1 MVTALWLFVT
11 TLLLQGVAAHH
22 PQRMDQ
28 MPQAPVKPAP
38 AEIIQKLFA
47 PGSGAPER
55 PSVSLAWITGNDK
68 PQFAAFGATDLRTPE
83 QPNPRTIYEIGS
95 ITKGL
100 TGILLADMAL
110 AGEVS
115 IHDTLDKFL
124 PDAAGYPE
132 SIRSITLVQL
142 TTHSSGLP
150 RLPGN
155 LSFGMK
161 DPSNPYAHYG
171 AKELQAFLYGYTP
184 PPGRTTIAPEY
195 SNLGAG
201 LLGYVLALKAGM
213 SYEALLK
220 ARVLDPL
227 GMTDTSIA
235 LSEDQ
240 KARLAR
246 GHAKGVVVNNWDI
259 DALAGAGAVR
269 STAADMAKLLTALM
283 KPGDTRIG
291 KAIAL
296 ATEPRG
302 DLGAAK
308 IGFGWITSTPPN
320 GGPAFV
326 WHNGGTGGYRTF
338 IGFTKDRKAGI
349 VALTNGSDQG
359 PDALAVSA
367 LTQMSAK

>member
-1 MVTALWLFVT
+1 MIPAHWVLVVALT
-11 TLLLQGVAAHH
+11 LQGVAAHQ

-38 AEIIQKLFA
+38 AEIVQKVFG
-47 PGSGAPER
+47 PGSGTPER
-55 PSVSLAWITGNDK
+55 PSVSVGWITDGSR
-68 PQFAAFGATDLRTPE
+68 PGFAGFGTTRVGTSELPNARTV
-83 QPNPRTIYEIGS
+83 YEIGS

-110 AGEVS
+110 TGEVS

-132 SIRSITLVQL
+132 SVRAITLVQL
-142 TTHSSGLP
+142 TTHASGLP

-184 PPGRTTIAPEY
+184 PPGRTTITPEY

-201 LLGYVLALKAGM
+201 LLGYVLALKAGT

-220 ARVLDPL
+220 ARVLEPL
-227 GMTDTSIA
+227 GMTDTTIV
-235 LSEDQ
+235 LTEDQ
-240 KARLAR
+240 KARLAP
-246 GHAKGVVVNNWDI
+246 GHAKGVVVGNWDI

-269 STAADMAKLLTALM
+269 STAADMAKLLAALM
-283 KPGDTRIG
+283 KPGGSRIG

-296 ATEPRG
+296 AIEPRG

-308 IGFGWITSTPPN
+308 IGFGWITSTSPN
-320 GGPAFV
+320 GGPAFI

-367 LTQMSAK
+367 LTQLAAR

>member
-1 MVTALWLFVT
+1 MTTARLFLV
-11 TLLLQGVAAHH
+11 TLLALQGVPAHQ

-28 MPQAPVKPAP
+28 MPQAPVTATP
-38 AEIIQKLFA
+38 AEIIQKIFA
-47 PGSGAPER
+47 AGAGTAER
-55 PSVSLAWITGNDK
+55 PSISLAWITSGAK
-68 PQFAAFGATDLRTPE
+68 PAFAALGSARLGTTEP
-83 QPNPRTIYEIGS
+83 PNPRTIYEIGS

-100 TGILLADMAL
+100 TGILLADMAI
-110 AGEVS
+110 AGELS
-115 IHDTLDKFL
+115 IHDALDKFL
-124 PDAAGYPE
+124 PDAASYPE
-132 SIRSITLVQL
+132 SVRSITLVQL

-161 DPSNPYAHYG
+161 DASNPYAHYG

-184 PPGRTTIAPEY
+184 PPGRTTITPEY

-201 LLGYVLALKAGM
+201 LLGYVLALKAGT

-227 GMTDTSIA
+227 GMSDTSVV
-235 LSEDQ
+235 LSDDQ
-240 KARLAR
+240 KARLAP
-246 GHAKGVVVNNWDI
+246 GHAKGVIVGNWDL

-269 STAADMAKLLTALM
+269 STAADMAKLLAAMM

-291 KAIAL
+291 KAIRL
-296 ATEPRG
+296 AIEPRA

-308 IGFGWITSTPPN
+308 IGFGWITSAPPN
-320 GGPAFV
+320 GGPAFT

-338 IGFTKDRKAGI
+338 IGFTTNGKAGI

-359 PDALAVSA
+359 PDALAVGA
-367 LTQMSAK
+367 LMQLAK